1 MSGEPFPDLP
11 DAEFPF
17 ADGFSDEPVCR
28 ERFDFQIMAV
38 DTQKRVRRRETDSL
52 VAVEE
57 GMVIGVRFH
66 QRGGFMNQ
74 IVVVSALRTK
84 DGSFQEPPVPKPM
97 NSTKL
102 LDELPVHLHGLAD
115 GDVHVLRHLLRQ
127 EFVQLAILVSRA
139 TEMAHYLRPHRP
151 L

>member
-102 LDELPVHLHGLAD
+102 LDELPLRTRCHPAVNKTLTSFLQFMPQFISRLFQRAYHL
-115 GDVHVLRHLLRQ
+115 
-127 EFVQLAILVSRA
+127 
-139 TEMAHYLRPHRP
+139 P
-151 L
+151 LEVFP